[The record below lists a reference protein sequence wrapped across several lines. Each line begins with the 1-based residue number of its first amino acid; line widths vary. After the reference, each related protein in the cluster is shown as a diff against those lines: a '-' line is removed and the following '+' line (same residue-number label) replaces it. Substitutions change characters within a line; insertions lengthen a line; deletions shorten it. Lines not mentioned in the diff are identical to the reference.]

1 MALKVSQKVQLY
13 DREVVLWQKNVL
25 KRAFGKN
32 VTPVKWQ
39 RGSNGREGE
48 KMGFLGGGHHRRR
61 RRQCDQRQF

>member
-39 RGSNGREGE
+39 RGQMGAKVKKWVFGGRPPPPPPSP
-48 KMGFLGGGHHRRR
+48 M
-61 RRQCDQRQF
+61 